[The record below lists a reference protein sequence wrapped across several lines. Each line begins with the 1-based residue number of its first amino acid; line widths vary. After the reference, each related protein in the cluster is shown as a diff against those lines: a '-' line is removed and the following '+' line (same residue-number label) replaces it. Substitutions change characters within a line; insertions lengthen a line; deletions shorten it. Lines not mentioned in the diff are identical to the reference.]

1 MRSILN
7 YVYRYGWT
15 VSGGCNC
22 FKNFTENRVPQ
33 GTGCLKRVAA
43 GWRPAHRPA
52 PSPDVPERD
61 FACVEVLKTFIA
73 KLTNA
78 AFGASASV
86 QVNGQSCVF
95 RDAGMMYFA
104 GTNTYRSMNA

>member
-1 MRSILN
+1 MRPILN

-33 GTGCLKRVAA
+33 MTRSLKRVAA

-52 PSPDVPERD
+52 PSPDVPATA
-61 FACVEVLKTFIA
+61 FACLEILKTFISQ
-73 KLTNA
+73 LTNA
-78 AFGASASV
+78 EFGASASLHMHA
-86 QVNGQSCVF
+86 QTCVF
-95 RDAGMMYFA
+95 RGAGIMYFA
-104 GTNTYRSMNA
+104 GAKQENGQKH